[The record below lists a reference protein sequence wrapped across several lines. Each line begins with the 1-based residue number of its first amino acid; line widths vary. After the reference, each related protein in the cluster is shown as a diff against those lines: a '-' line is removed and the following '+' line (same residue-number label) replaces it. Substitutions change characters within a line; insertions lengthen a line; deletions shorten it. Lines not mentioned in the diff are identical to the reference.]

1 MEPKSGKLFK
11 VSGGARF
18 VLLYEALPYD
28 DAARCVQLGH
38 GLFGPKWT
46 EKWVH
51 LDGQTLKYFAM
62 AAETQPF
69 FSLSSARQS
78 RTIDLLSYAFSLC
91 DDVGEMPMSM
101 SLHVAA

>member
-11 VSGGARF
+11 
-18 VLLYEALPYD
+18 
-28 DAARCVQLGH
+28 LGH

-78 RTIDLLSYAFSLC
+78 PTIDLLSTIHGAQTLWTLPDYTHFYNRYPFDAGIL
-91 DDVGEMPMSM
+91 E
-101 SLHVAA
+101 